1 MSLPVWFVLADVD
14 RACILELAE
23 PGGPLRR
30 VEDLTDPLTVAVP
43 GGPKT
48 DREMQR
54 FAHRIAERL
63 EQAYAQGCFEFVRIA
78 AAPRFI
84 ERLHAEVD
92 RHVDL
97 HRAEL
102 DWLARDL
109 IAVDDVEAVRQM
121 ESARHTDRQVRPPA
135 QQEGS
140 P

>member
-1 MSLPVWFVLADVD
+1 MAFPIWFVLADAD
-14 RACILELAE
+14 RARILEQAAA
-23 PGGPLRR
+23 GAPLRR
-30 VEDLTDPLTVAVP
+30 VEDLTAPLTVAVP

-84 ERLHAEVD
+84 ERLHAELD
-92 RHVDL
+92 RHIDL

-102 DWLARDL
+102 DWFARDL
-109 IAVDDVEAVRQM
+109 MAVDDVEAVRQM
-121 ESARHTDRQVRPPA
+121 ESARDTDGQSKA
-135 QQEGS
+135 AGNAGS
-140 P
+140 

>member
-1 MSLPVWFVLADVD
+1 MDPPVWFVLADVD
-14 RACILELAE
+14 RARILELAA

-43 GGPKT
+43 GGPET
-48 DREMQR
+48 DREIQR

-63 EQAYAQGCFEFVRIA
+63 EQAYAQACFEFVRIA

-84 ERLHAEVD
+84 ERLRAEID
-92 RHVDL
+92 RHIDL

-109 IAVDDVEAVRQM
+109 MAVDDVEAVRQM
-121 ESARHTDRQVRPPA
+121 ESARAAGTG
-135 QQEGS
+135 GS
-140 P
+140 